1 MTDET
6 GYGVLTDAQ
15 WADLAPLIEQ
25 CRPPHKTEHK
35 NLRRTIEAIVW
46 RHESGAKWRSIPP
59 HLGPWWMAAQTFIR
73 WSQHGTWERLLE
85 LAQQGKGITLGKADQ
100 RFHRTT
106 FDGKV
111 RRGMVFL
118 DGSTI
123 RAHQKAAGAAKKG
136 ASSAQ
141 RDKREALGR
150 SRGKAS
156 VIVDGSGRAVG
167 FALAPGQANELPM
180 APVLLRF
187 LTAVALWIVADRGYS
202 SQALR
207 MLIWGLGSRPAIP
220 TRRNEA
226 SVACPPWIYTNRNL
240 VERFWSRVKEW
251 RAVAT
256 RYEKTERSFMG
267 VLCMA
272 ATMDWLKA

>member
-6 GYGVLTDAQ
+6 GYGVLTNAQ

-25 CRPPHKTEHK
+25 CRPPHKTEHD
-35 NLRRTIEAIVW
+35 NLRRTIEAIIW
-46 RHESGAKWRSIPP
+46 RHENGAKWRSIPP

-73 WSQHGTWERLLE
+73 WSHHGVWERLLE
-85 LAQQGKGITLGKADQ
+85 QAQPREGLQLGMA
-100 RFHRTT
+100 
-106 FDGKV
+106 
-111 RRGMVFL
+111 FL
-118 DGSTI
+118 DGTTI
-123 RAHQKAAGAAKKG
+123 RAHQKAAGAVKKG
-136 ASSAQ
+136 ESSTQ

-150 SRGKAS
+150 SRGGFSTKAS

-167 FALAPGQANELPM
+167 FALAPGQAHELPM
-180 APVLLRF
+180 APVLLSF
-187 LTAVALWIVADRGYS
+187 LTAMALWIVGDRGYS
-202 SQALR
+202 SHAFR
-207 MLIWGLGSRPAIP
+207 MLIWSLGARPAIP
-220 TRRNEA
+220 TKRNEA
-226 SVACPPWIYTNRNL
+226 PVACPPWIYQNRNL

-267 VLCMA
+267 VLCIA